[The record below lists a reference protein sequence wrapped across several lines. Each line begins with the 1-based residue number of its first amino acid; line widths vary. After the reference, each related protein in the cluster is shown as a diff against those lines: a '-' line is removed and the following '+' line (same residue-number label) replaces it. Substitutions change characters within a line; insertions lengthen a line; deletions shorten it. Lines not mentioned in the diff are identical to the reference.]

1 MLQGIVNPLYSDDVI
16 HIKFVYTHTHSL
28 AEQEYMEEM
37 LPFTEEDL
45 SILYP
50 NPQLDSQSVFV
61 DTFIRV
67 RDMQSI
73 TLCH

>member
-1 MLQGIVNPLYSDDVI
+1 M
-16 HIKFVYTHTHSL
+16 HIA

-37 LPFTEEDL
+37 QPFTEEDL

-50 NPQLDSQSVFV
+50 NAQLDTQSVLV

-67 RDMQSI
+67 RNTRIPELRQDTRLPRVLLVIVTIVTAS
-73 TLCH
+73 